1 MEPRFD
7 SDERVLV
14 LAFEGQEEV
23 EGFVDRARE
32 QEGFLAP
39 VPDRLARTAEV
50 DVLLTAP
57 GGFELRV
64 RAEALHVFP
73 EGPDGFT
80 TAFRLTGWNL
90 AKRAELRRKLE
101 RAGPAAEGDAAASG
115 ETQGTSPMFR
125 IQKMTPPEKVRLA
138 RKAGRTERRI
148 LLRETSPQV
157 MLALL
162 NNPHVEAD
170 DVLQMVK
177 SPYAPGSVLKRVA
190 SDRRWSGNRDVR
202 SALVRNPQ
210 TPTVLARNL
219 LPALPTSTLRALARG
234 SDVRED
240 LKKAALKLYLQRMG
254 K

>member
-7 SDERVLV
+7 SEAHVLV
-14 LAFEGQEEV
+14 LAFDAAEEIK
-23 EGFVDRARE
+23 GFVDRARE

-50 DVLLTAP
+50 EVLLTAP
-57 GGFELRV
+57 GGFELRLS
-64 RAEALHVFP
+64 AEALHVFP
-73 EGPDGFT
+73 EGPDGYT

-90 AKRAELRRKLE
+90 AKRSELRRKLE
-101 RAGPAAEGDAAASG
+101 QAEPDAEEAAPVG
-115 ETQGTSPMFR
+115 ETQGTSPRFR
-125 IQKMTPPEKVRLA
+125 IRKMTPPEKVRLA

-162 NNPHVEAD
+162 TNPHVEAD

-190 SDRRWSGNRDVR
+190 SDRRWSGNPDVR

-210 TPTVLARNL
+210 TPTILARNL

>member
-1 MEPRFD
+1 MEPKFD
-7 SDERVLV
+7 SSERVLV
-14 LAFEGQEEV
+14 LEFEGREEV

-39 VPDRLARTAEV
+39 MPDRLARTAEV
-50 DVLLTAP
+50 EVLLTAP
-57 GGFELRV
+57 GGFELRLA
-64 RAEALHVFP
+64 AEALHVFP

-80 TAFRLTGWNL
+80 TAFRLSGWSL

-101 RAGPAAEGDAAASG
+101 QAEPDAEEAAPAG

-125 IQKMTPPEKVRLA
+125 IRKMTPPEKVRLA

-162 NNPHVEAD
+162 TNPHVEAD

-190 SDRRWSGNRDVR
+190 SDRRWSGNPDVR

-210 TPTVLARNL
+210 TPTILARNL

-254 K
+254 R